1 METSIWLGDSV
12 LRMKVITL
20 RQRWTVG
27 AKLLLLPVTS
37 LAWRKKNKSMHA
49 RVKAAHSTM

>member
-37 LAWRKKNKSMHA
+37 LACRKT
-49 RVKAAHSTM
+49 KACMLG